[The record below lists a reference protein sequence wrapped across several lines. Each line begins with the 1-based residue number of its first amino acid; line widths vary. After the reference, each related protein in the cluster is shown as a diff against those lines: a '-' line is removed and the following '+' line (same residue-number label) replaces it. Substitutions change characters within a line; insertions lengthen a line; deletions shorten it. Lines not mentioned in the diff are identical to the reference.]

1 MLTFSRLMMPSWE
14 SGPHHALLSKYA
26 DKFLRREIRFL
37 GISLP
42 PRHTKSEMFSIN
54 LPAMILGHYPSAD
67 IIHAS
72 YAASL
77 SNGFSFRIRE
87 MIRSSLLYRELFPA
101 TVLHAD
107 RQRIDDWR
115 TVQGGMFRS
124 VGVGAGI
131 TGQGA
136 DWLIID
142 DPHKEGDEK
151 SMTTLD
157 DMWTWYISAA
167 RTRLSKGGSVVLVHT
182 RWSPFDLI
190 GRVEDVMSSSPDADQ
205 FVFLRLP
212 ALAEKDDVLG
222 RSEGQ
227 ALWPSRFD
235 ERTLKAMQVSSPRY
249 FAALYQQDPK
259 PDETQLFFKQD
270 FKRAVITGG
279 EKARG
284 IWCFD
289 LAITNNESA
298 DFTAWAR
305 FVRSE
310 LTGDKARDMVERT
323 VTVSHI
329 ARKRQEWPDT
339 KQNIIDLMLAFPND
353 IFVFPRQTFELIAVQ
368 ELRRLGTQYSRR
380 IRQTK
385 MAGDKRANAA
395 PFSDLVRAG
404 RVTVEMGADG
414 DLFINEHCTF
424 PGRND
429 DLVDVSSVFTS
440 YAMVDGVFSAL
451 VTHDDAPE
459 FTAGAITDY
468 WANLFATNAEE
479 T

>member
-1 MLTFSRLMMPSWE
+1 MLTFSRLMMPEWE
-14 SGPHHALLSKYA
+14 SGPHHQLLGQYA

-42 PRHTKSEMFSIN
+42 PRHTKSEMFSVN
-54 LPAMILGHYPSAD
+54 LPAMILGHFPEAD

-77 SNGFSFRIRE
+77 SNGFSFRVRE
-87 MIRSSLLYRELFPA
+87 MVRNSLMYRELFPA

-124 VGVGAGI
+124 VGVGAGV

-151 SMTTLD
+151 SITALD
-157 DMWTWYISAA
+157 DMWSWYISAA
-167 RTRLSKGGSVVLVHT
+167 RTRLAKGGSVAVIHT

-190 GRVEDVMSSSPDADQ
+190 GRIEETVATSPEADD

-212 ALAEKDDVLG
+212 ALAEANDVLG
-222 RSEGQ
+222 RKPGQ
-227 ALWPSRFD
+227 ALWPGRFD
-235 ERTLKAMQVSSPRY
+235 ERALNAMRVASPRY

-270 FKRAVITGG
+270 FGRAVVAGG
-279 EKARG
+279 EKAHG

-289 LAITNNESA
+289 LAITNDESA
-298 DFTAWAR
+298 DFTGWAR

-310 LTGDKARDMVERT
+310 STGDRARDMVERT
-323 VTVSHI
+323 VTISRI

-339 KQNIIDLMLAFPND
+339 KHDIIELMNNFPND
-353 IFVFPRQTFELIAVQ
+353 VFVFPRQTYELIAVQ
-368 ELRRLGTQYSRR
+368 ELRRLGVDYARR

-395 PFSDLVRAG
+395 SFSDLVRAG
-404 RVTVEMGADG
+404 RVIVELGDQG
-414 DLFINEHCTF
+414 DLFIQEHVTF

-440 YAMVDGVFSAL
+440 YAMSDGAFSAL
-451 VTHDDAPE
+451 ITRDEGEDFA
-459 FTAGAITDY
+459 AGSVADY
-468 WANLFATNAEE
+468 WAKVFQTAEAK
-479 T
+479 